1 MNPLISLALSSYRL
15 RSVQKVGTVLD
26 GFLFAAPERVSRVK
40 LPRSEPGGLG
50 IATGLSWFPS
60 ELARDFAYQT
70 AAGGTTQDAI
80 LSAGGKVRKDTR

>member
-1 MNPLISLALSSYRL
+1 MNPPISLAFGSYKL
-15 RSVQKVGTVLD
+15 WSVQRVGTVLD
-26 GFLFAAPERVSRVK
+26 GSLFAALERVSRVK
-40 LPRSEPGGLG
+40 PPRSEPGGLG

-60 ELARDFAYQT
+60 ELARDFASQT